1 VIFPRQV
8 AENLWILGNNY
19 FHFYL
24 IKGNDACALVEI
36 GVSATIDILL
46 EQLSSLKLKPDF
58 LIVTHPH
65 SDHVTG
71 LDFLKRSFP
80 EAKVMAGEGAESF
93 LNHPKAIKST
103 ITEDHYMMKSIA
115 SHGLVTHRPTITSV
129 PSLSGCMAM
138 RDGDELDLGGLTIHL
153 LDVKGHSPGN
163 ILIHIPV
170 LKTVLASDSL
180 GNHYPKQGFF
190 PTFFTGYADYMA
202 TIDHLSAL
210 NPEILGLAHN
220 GLFSKD
226 EDIKDIF
233 QKSRD
238 AANYVKKYVINDC
251 CDSETTAKNLFKFY
265 YKDELTVYSPENI
278 LNCCRL
284 LVRRVRELEDFST

>member
-153 LDVKGHSPGN
+153 LDVKGTLRE
-163 ILIHIPV
+163 I
-170 LKTVLASDSL
+170 SL
-180 GNHYPKQGFF
+180 FIF
-190 PTFFTGYADYMA
+190 
-202 TIDHLSAL
+202 
-210 NPEILGLAHN
+210 
-220 GLFSKD
+220 LF
-226 EDIKDIF
+226 
-233 QKSRD
+233 
-238 AANYVKKYVINDC
+238 
-251 CDSETTAKNLFKFY
+251 
-265 YKDELTVYSPENI
+265 
-278 LNCCRL
+278 
-284 LVRRVRELEDFST
+284 